1 MFRVTPRVLEGTR
14 PLISSLYL
22 PYSIIEGS
30 KLVQAASGDDRSKDA
45 SHLACSERFLLDM
58 YYGVDTH
65 TCVCY
70 ATTGCYMML
79 RV

>member
-30 KLVQAASGDDRSKDA
+30 KLAQAASGDDCSKDA

-58 YYGVDTH
+58 YYVLTPIPASVMRLQD
-65 TCVCY
+65 
-70 ATTGCYMML
+70 AI
-79 RV
+79 

>member
-1 MFRVTPRVLEGTR
+1 MFRVTPRALEGTR

-30 KLVQAASGDDRSKDA
+30 KLAQAASGDDRSKDS

-58 YYGVDTH
+58 YYVLTPIPASVMRLQD
-65 TCVCY
+65 
-70 ATTGCYMML
+70 AI
-79 RV
+79 